1 MCICLSVYLW
11 DWEIF
16 VDISF
21 FFYINFSMT
30 VCVLLLQF
38 NSVWVFINNFMKK
51 FSCSTKS
58 VMCFLK
64 KEKNNK
70 ILTSTTAATTAIND
84 KLLQNSL
91 IQYLARSRKK
101 LVFTF
106 VYRNCL
112 FFHKIVL
119 YSTNTKKKTSNER
132 RTNNRQI
139 FCIKWPKHKH
149 KRTFSTSFITDQFIW
164 FFVVNCCCWCCHLV
178 AQSQQ
183 QLQ

>member
-1 MCICLSVYLW
+1 
-11 DWEIF
+11 
-16 VDISF
+16 
-21 FFYINFSMT
+21 
-30 VCVLLLQF
+30 
-38 NSVWVFINNFMKK
+38 MKK

-64 KEKNNK
+64 KEKNKK

-119 YSTNTKKKTSNER
+119 YSTNTKKRKR
-132 RTNNRQI
+132 HRTNVVPTTDKSFVLNDQNTNIREHFQRHLLQTSLYG
-139 FCIKWPKHKH
+139 FC
-149 KRTFSTSFITDQFIW
+149 
-164 FFVVNCCCWCCHLV
+164 C
-178 AQSQQ
+178 
-183 QLQ
+183 